1 MVPAARRRSSRPLP
15 SRPLAR
21 WIGALLLASRL
32 VAADVAAA
40 CTQTDDILL
49 MEPAAGAT
57 GVPTGVELWVRG
69 AQSPWQ

>member
-1 MVPAARRRSSRPLP
+1 
-15 SRPLAR
+15 
-21 WIGALLLASRL
+21 